1 MPRGVYPRKNSPWTD
16 EVLAFI
22 KQHAS
27 DDTTIDSVRRAVNE
41 RFGLSLEYQQ
51 VKGIFFRF
59 HLPYK
64 RNVRH
69 NIIMTDE
76 QAEYMLTILKGRH
89 SADIA
94 RMMNAKFGLNLAP
107 SQIRCWKKN
116 HKTPSGYDSKYRAGA
131 RAWNRGMKFP
141 GSGNAGSFEKG
152 NFAFNRVPIGT
163 IRKHGDYWMI
173 KVRDGKL
180 NDNWQF
186 LHHHIW
192 EKEHGPVPEGY
203 RLMFR
208 DMNPDNVTL
217 DNIVMV
223 SIKDAGVAAM
233 KYGLTNDPEIN
244 DAIFNVTKLRRI
256 TKEKADN
263 GEN

>member
-1 MPRGVYPRKNSPWTD
+1 MLT
-16 EVLAFI
+16 FI
-22 KQHAS
+22 KEHAS

-69 NIIMTDE
+69 NVIMTD
-76 QAEYMLTILKGRH
+76 
-89 SADIA
+89 
-94 RMMNAKFGLNLAP
+94 
-107 SQIRCWKKN
+107 
-116 HKTPSGYDSKYRAGA
+116 
-131 RAWNRGMKFP
+131 
-141 GSGNAGSFEKG
+141 
-152 NFAFNRVPIGT
+152 RVPIGS

-192 EKEHGPVPEGY
+192 EKEHGPLPEGY

-208 DMNPDNVTL
+208 DMNPDNVIL
-217 DNIVMV
+217 DNLVMV